1 MSQNQGTSFENDLG
15 PFGIRTLNFGVHL
28 ETGITWN
35 MVEFSMVLCCHHMK
49 GRCFFT
55 DGATKHQLVTINEAM
70 EMYFQ
75 LMESYALD
83 AGMALQ
89 CRWDPRFF

>member
-1 MSQNQGTSFENDLG
+1 MFPSYMESRSPSDFPAKKIPIQ
-15 PFGIRTLNFGVHL
+15 
-28 ETGITWN
+28 
-35 MVEFSMVLCCHHMK
+35 
-49 GRCFFT
+49 
-55 DGATKHQLVTINEAM
+55 EAM

-89 CRWDPRFF
+89 CRRDPRLFFGKT

>member
-1 MSQNQGTSFENDLG
+1 MFPSYME
-15 PFGIRTLNFGVHL
+15 
-28 ETGITWN
+28 
-35 MVEFSMVLCCHHMK
+35 
-49 GRCFFT
+49 GRSPSDFL
-55 DGATKHQLVTINEAM
+55 AKKIPIQEAM

-89 CRWDPRFF
+89 CRRDPRLFFWEDMTTWVSQEPIHYPLLFTWHGLKGVGLKNTE

>member
-1 MSQNQGTSFENDLG
+1 MVNPSLGLCFHHVWKVDLLLI
-15 PFGIRTLNFGVHL
+15 FRAKKIQ
-28 ETGITWN
+28 I
-35 MVEFSMVLCCHHMK
+35 
-49 GRCFFT
+49 
-55 DGATKHQLVTINEAM
+55 QEAM

-89 CRWDPRFF
+89 CRRDPRLFFGKT